1 MGFFKWI
8 SDFLGTSQTAQD
20 TADQLEEVE
29 VRTTDKKGRFVPDD
43 PDTPDNEALTK
54 VKRPKAKVTK
64 IKKAAKPKPKK
75 KK

>member
-8 SDFLGTSQTAQD
+8 SDFLGNSQSAQK
-20 TADQLEEVE
+20 TADLLEEVE
-29 VRTTDKKGRFVPDD
+29 VRTRDKKGRFVPDD
-43 PDTPDNEALTK
+43 PDTPENEAFTK

-64 IKKAAKPKPKK
+64 IKKPAKPKPKK

>member
-8 SDFLGTSQTAQD
+8 SDFLGNSQSAQK
-20 TADQLEEVE
+20 TADLLEDVE
-29 VRTTDKKGRFVPDD
+29 VRTRDKKGRFVPDD
-43 PDTPDNEALTK
+43 PDTPENEAFTK

>member
-8 SDFLGTSQTAQD
+8 SDFLGNSQSAQK
-20 TADQLEEVE
+20 TADFLEEVE
-29 VRTTDKKGRFVPDD
+29 VRTRDKKGRFVPDD
-43 PDTPDNEALTK
+43 PDTPENEAYTK